1 MKESGSHGQQTGK
14 AMVGKAIAE
23 FNKYRSPE
31 ATARLVSLKGN
42 LLEVEFAGHFCRTC
56 GFYDYF
62 EDFVI
67 ALNDSGVN
75 AGIAEIKETGNG
87 AVVAFKIAGG
97 RETI

>member
-1 MKESGSHGQQTGK
+1 MKTQKGDAKNKIEKT
-14 AMVGKAIAE
+14 VAE

-62 EDFVI
+62 D
-67 ALNDSGVN
+67 D
-75 AGIAEIKETGNG
+75 
-87 AVVAFKIAGG
+87 FKIILEEAGLKSEIDG
-97 RETI
+97 IEEKEGGALVKFKF